1 MVTHKNENKSKS
13 YMGALFYGPRL
24 VKNEQQNVLE
34 IHILDFDQNIYDHEI
49 FFEIHDYIRDIKNF
63 DTLED
68 LKAEIARDI
77 KKIRQLLGAKFATQ

>member
-1 MVTHKNENKSKS
+1 
-13 YMGALFYGPRL
+13 MGALFYGPRL